1 MPGMQSIPLL
11 PPPSQVQ
18 VQVPMQNPPSPG
30 THRLRRL
37 QSAHNLGA
45 KASGQSL
52 IAQQRLQQHQQHRQH
67 PPHQPHPRLDHHRSM
82 SPVRRVRANSD
93 ARGPP
98 NTMASGKRLP
108 KRSLAADAMSMERL
122 VSKGPPEG
130 DVEGALESARFKIL
144 DQGIKADGDGMS
156 SLRIYVWLILLNA
169 PILETDSYLSLIH
182 RGASPAYSKIRNDTF
197 RTLTT
202 DPLFRRRVSE
212 ASLIRLLNAV
222 AWRLHDA
229 REERVKESFFQ
240 PLPTLASPSSN
251 AGRPSSRPGSSR
263 LGERCS
269 LPPQELISTR
279 PSSRPATGHAAEA
292 SSGSPA
298 SRSSR
303 ARALTTTTT
312 DGGSIES
319 GATAAGAEP
328 GTYVQGMNV
337 LAAPFLYAARSEAE
351 AFVAFHQLLTRELP
365 GYIRGAMDGVHK
377 GLALVDKVLAVVDPK
392 LSLYLLSKTMSAK
405 IYAFPSVLTLCAC
418 TPPLPEVLRLWDFL
432 FAYGPHLNILCIV
445 AQLVIIR
452 TQILN
457 SPSPNKLLRLC
468 PMIRCARNLRNARTW
483 SRYHWKSS
491 EYPPVRIRHQKIR
504 SSRGSAA
511 AATLPDLLGPAGSAS
526 IPSPCAQ
533 QQPPRAPHTRF
544 ACASPVGSCADLY
557 GVGAVPC
564 RNATSRSCYSPPRG
578 QSCCAPD
585 SGYCGRG
592 TYCAPVAGICCA
604 QEEDGFGL
612 PLAWRAEAP
621 RTRLA
626 LAATADVASLLV
638 TLPVRTAGGEA
649 AAPRSGAAARCPK
662 AIATRDFVRAMNSG
676 RASELSSNSPPVQDR
691 RWIIMGFAIGAV
703 AVFMASC

>member
-1 MPGMQSIPLL
+1 MQSIPLL

-144 DQGIKADGDGMS
+144 DQGIKADGDGMVRTPPKWCPGAPIFLPSPLAALSRPLRTDYLLQQS

-457 SPSPNKLLRLC
+457 SPR
-468 PMIRCARNLRNARTW
+468 
-483 SRYHWKSS
+483 
-491 EYPPVRIRHQKIR
+491 
-504 SSRGSAA
+504 
-511 AATLPDLLGPAGSAS
+511 
-526 IPSPCAQ
+526 
-533 QQPPRAPHTRF
+533 
-544 ACASPVGSCADLY
+544 
-557 GVGAVPC
+557 
-564 RNATSRSCYSPPRG
+564 
-578 QSCCAPD
+578 
-585 SGYCGRG
+585 
-592 TYCAPVAGICCA
+592 
-604 QEEDGFGL
+604 
-612 PLAWRAEAP
+612 
-621 RTRLA
+621 
-626 LAATADVASLLV
+626 
-638 TLPVRTAGGEA
+638 
-649 AAPRSGAAARCPK
+649 
-662 AIATRDFVRAMNSG
+662 
-676 RASELSSNSPPVQDR
+676 
-691 RWIIMGFAIGAV
+691 
-703 AVFMASC
+703 